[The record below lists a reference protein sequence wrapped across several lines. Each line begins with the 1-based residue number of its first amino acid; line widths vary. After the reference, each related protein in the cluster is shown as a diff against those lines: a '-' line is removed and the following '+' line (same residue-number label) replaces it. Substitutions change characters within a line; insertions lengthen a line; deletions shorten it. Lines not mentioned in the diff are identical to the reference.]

1 MWNLKVKVIKAG
13 TCTIDPGNSASPIQV
28 GLKHQLG
35 IGGGS
40 SVVVIREGNETLLVD
55 TGFEREGDVSPENRT
70 RNCASLKGLL
80 EWNGIRSDS
89 ISKVFITH
97 FHNDHCGGLEYFDQA
112 KWYALD
118 SALAELN
125 SPSKEQFTP
134 LKDGDKVLPHT
145 RVMHT
150 PGHTKGHCS
159 LLWSDEQEKI
169 KVAIC
174 GDGIINLSWLQSGH
188 VWKFN
193 GDFYDQE
200 LARESSRRLTQQADI
215 LIPGHGQP
223 FFKPNS
229 KNFHDLVAPVYS

>member
-1 MWNLKVKVIKAG
+1 MWDLKVRIIKVG
-13 TCTIDPGNSASPIQV
+13 SSTIDPGNMASPIQA

-40 SVVVIREGNETLLVD
+40 SVVVIKEGDEILLVD
-55 TGFEREGDVSPENRT
+55 TGFDNEGDNSIENRS
-70 RNCASLKGLL
+70 RNRALLRGLF
-80 EWNGIRSDS
+80 EWNCIRPQE
-89 ISKVFITH
+89 ITGVFLTH
-97 FHNDHCGGLEYFDQA
+97 FHGDHFGNLEYFDQA

-125 SPSKEQFTP
+125 SPSKERFTP
-134 LKDGDKVLPHT
+134 LKDGDEVLPHT

-174 GDGIINLSWLQSGH
+174 GDAIINLSWLQSGH
-188 VWKFN
+188 VWRFN
-193 GDFYDQE
+193 GDFYDKRVAQ
-200 LARESSRRLTQQADI
+200 ESSRRLIQQADI

-223 FFKPNS
+223 FFKPTR
-229 KNFHDLVAPVYS
+229 

>member
-1 MWNLKVKVIKAG
+1 MWHLNGKVIKAG
-13 TCTIDPGNSASPIQV
+13 TCTIDPGNSASPIQA

-40 SVVVIREGNETLLVD
+40 SVVVIREGDETLLVD
-55 TGFEREGDVSPENRT
+55 TGFEREGDVSTENKT
-70 RNCASLKGLL
+70 RNWALLKGLL
-80 EWNGIRSDS
+80 EWNGIRTKA

-97 FHNDHCGGLEYFDQA
+97 FHHDHFGNLEYFDQA

-118 SALAELN
+118 AALAELN
-125 SPSKEQFTP
+125 NPNKEQFTP
-134 LKDGDKVLPHT
+134 LHDGDNILPHT
-145 RVMHT
+145 RVKHT
-150 PGHTKGHCS
+150 PGHTKGHGS

-174 GDGIINLSWLQSGH
+174 GDAIINLSWLQSGY

-193 GDFYDQE
+193 GDFYDKKI
-200 LARESSRRLTQQADI
+200 ARESIRGLIQQADI

-223 FFKPNS
+223 FFKPTR
-229 KNFHDLVAPVYS
+229 

>member
-1 MWNLKVKVIKAG
+1 MI
-13 TCTIDPGNSASPIQV
+13 
-28 GLKHQLG
+28 
-35 IGGGS
+35 
-40 SVVVIREGNETLLVD
+40 VIREGDETLLVD
-55 TGFEREGDVSPENRT
+55 TGFDREGDVSPENKA
-70 RNCASLKGLL
+70 RNWALVKGLL
-80 EWNGIRSDS
+80 EWNGIQPDA

-97 FHNDHCGGLEYFDQA
+97 FHHDHYGGLEYFDQA

-134 LKDGDKVLPHT
+134 IKDGDKILPHT

-150 PGHTKGHCS
+150 PGHTKGHGS

-169 KVAIC
+169 KVAVC
-174 GDGIINLSWLQSGH
+174 GDAIINLSWLQAEH

-193 GDFYDQE
+193 EDFYDIE
-200 LARESSRRLTQQADI
+200 IARESSRRLIQQADI

-223 FFKPNS
+223 FFKPVGL
-229 KNFHDLVAPVYS
+229 KI

>member
-1 MWNLKVKVIKAG
+1 MWKLNVKIIKVG
-13 TCTIDPGNSASPIQV
+13 TCAIDPGNSASPIQV

-40 SVVVIREGNETLLVD
+40 SVVVIREGKEILMVD
-55 TGFEREGDVSPENRT
+55 TGFDNEKDVSIQNKS
-70 RNCASLKGLL
+70 RNWALLQGLF
-80 EWNGIRSDS
+80 EWNGIRPQE
-89 ISKVFITH
+89 ITRVFLTH
-97 FHNDHCGGLEYFDQA
+97 FHADHFGNLEYFDQA

-145 RVMHT
+145 RVIHT

-174 GDGIINLSWLQSGH
+174 GDAIINLSWLQSGH
-188 VWKFN
+188 LWKFN
-193 GDFYDQE
+193 GDFYDKE
-200 LARESSRRLTQQADI
+200 VAWESSRRLIQQADI

-223 FFKPNS
+223 FFKPT
-229 KNFHDLVAPVYS
+229 K